1 VLSLSQSL
9 SLSLSL
15 SVSLSNGLHS
25 ISQVVF
31 AYARLEA
38 YDQGLFDAAA
48 KEITRTA
55 QDASPQAASQART

>member
-1 VLSLSQSL
+1 VVA
-9 SLSLSL
+9 
-15 SVSLSNGLHS
+15 VS
-25 ISQVVF
+25 F
-31 AYARLEA
+31 ARLEA